1 MPAPTL
7 RELFELKKTGPHT
20 YETLLPPERMG
31 NSANIAY
38 GGCALAVGVHAAC
51 QDVPP
56 SYRLYS
62 ALGSYLGPAL
72 TDRTLLCRVRA
83 LRNTRTFATRL
94 VEVSQTQ
101 DNGSERACMVFLA
114 DFQLPEKA
122 SLLVYSKPPTTLPI
136 HWRHCQTNDE
146 VHRRLVAEGVISEEM
161 LKESDELFG
170 MSRRFLEV
178 RSVPGNLLAE
188 TLKGA
193 AKDAPTAQEH
203 LRIYDKSSSDWVRQ
217 KHRCE
222 TYAEQVSALAWISD
236 MAVAFIPLMHNHMY
250 FDDASACSSLEFA
263 LRVFKN
269 DIDAEAWMMR
279 EFKTTAAGEGRTYSE
294 SQFWDEEGNMIASMT
309 QQSILRPAK
318 GRKTQK
324 L

>member
-1 MPAPTL
+1 MPAATL
-7 RELFELKKTGPHT
+7 PELFALKKLSPHT
-20 YETLLPPERMG
+20 YETILPPERMG
-31 NSANIAY
+31 NAANIAY
-38 GGCALAVGVHAAC
+38 GGCTLAAGINAAC

-72 TDRTLLCRVRA
+72 TDRKLQCRVTS

-94 VEVSQTQ
+94 VEVSQTL
-101 DNGSERACMVFLA
+101 DNGSNRACMVFLA

-122 SLLVYSKPPTTLPI
+122 SLLVYSKPPTSLPI
-136 HWRHCQTNDE
+136 HWRHCQTYDE
-146 VHRRLVAEGVISEEM
+146 VHRRLVAEGTISEDV
-161 LKESDELFG
+161 LRAHDELFS
-170 MSRRFLEV
+170 MSRRFVEL
-178 RSVPGNLLAE
+178 RSIPGSIMAE

-193 AKDAPTAQEH
+193 AKTAPTSQEH
-203 LRIYDKSSSDWVRQ
+203 LRIYDKTSSDWIRQ
-217 KHRCE
+217 KQRCS
-222 TYAEQVSALAWISD
+222 TYFEQISALAWLSD

-250 FDDASACSSLEFA
+250 FDDTSACSSLEFA

-269 DIDAEAWMMR
+269 EIDPEAWMMR
-279 EFKTTAAGEGRTYSE
+279 EFKTVTGGAGRNYSE
-294 SQFWDEEGNMIASMT
+294 TQFWDEEGVMVASMT

-318 GRKTQK
+318 GRGEMK